1 MQHIAI
7 ALSAALRA
15 ELCFDD
21 ALPRLHAL
29 GRVTSWDGTGN
40 PSPAFL
46 ADALAH
52 ATILVTGWGVPMLD
66 ALQDW
71 TPQTSPLRLVA
82 HTAGTVKSLVPVA
95 AVQRGLSVSRANHSL
110 VESVAEFTIGALIMA
125 RRRVFAAADRYRS
138 GAPVL
143 PVSSQRE
150 LRGST
155 VGIIG
160 ASAIGRAVM
169 ELLQPFGAHIL
180 LADPYAD
187 HTTAAHYGATLVD
200 LDTLLRSSDIVSLH
214 APVTSETIGMLGA
227 AQFAAMRDGALFVN
241 TARARLVDMPA
252 LLAELQSGRISAL
265 LDVTEPD
272 EPLPVDSP
280 FFTCENCTVLPHMAA
295 VTLDARLRQRDITI
309 AEIERSVAGLP
320 LQYAVNA
327 ADWDRM
333 A

>member
-1 MQHIAI
+1 
-7 ALSAALRA
+7 
-15 ELCFDD
+15 
-21 ALPRLHAL
+21 
-29 GRVTSWDGTGN
+29 
-40 PSPAFL
+40 
-46 ADALAH
+46 
-52 ATILVTGWGVPMLD
+52 
-66 ALQDW
+66 
-71 TPQTSPLRLVA
+71 
-82 HTAGTVKSLVPVA
+82 
-95 AVQRGLSVSRANHSL
+95 L